1 MRDAGRTVFKL
12 FFRLEVTGLENIPGP
27 GQRVVI
33 APNHVSLLDG
43 PLLHT
48 ILPEQ
53 AGLRRQQPDRA
64 GLVGA
69 SRS

>member
-1 MRDAGRTVFKL
+1 MRDMGREVFRF

-43 PLLHT
+43 PMLHSV
-48 ILPEQ
+48 LPKQ
-53 AGLRRQQPDRA
+53 AAFAVNTPDRRRT
-64 GLVGA
+64 GG
-69 SRS
+69 